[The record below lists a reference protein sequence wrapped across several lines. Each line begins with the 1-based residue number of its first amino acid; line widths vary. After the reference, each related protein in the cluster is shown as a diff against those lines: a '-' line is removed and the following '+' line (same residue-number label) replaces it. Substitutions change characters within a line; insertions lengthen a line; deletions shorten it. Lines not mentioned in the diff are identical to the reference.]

1 MLFLV
6 AILLSLWFWRRNL
19 KDANIWMLAT
29 YAGVAAMAWSDYST
43 VSAAGGAM
51 NEALPRIVRDF
62 LLLGMVGFVQ
72 SLAVAKR
79 MPIWLAVV
87 LTLGIFASAYFLEFE
102 NSSSEAITQTEQV
115 STDNKDS
122 GQALKLDPRGE
133 LLVQVEHGDDQL
145 KAMAFQMGWNLKL
158 AFIPKFAD
166 ITELDDYYVVDVND
180 VARAEEA
187 LYRQPFVIYFE
198 PNELIEVEPFISVD
212 AEALKRNPELSI
224 NDPETGQQWVM
235 EVMNMNAYYAL
246 LSKQT
251 PKKQAKIAILD
262 TGVDGNHEDLKD
274 NYFSVEEKYDNDPMG
289 HGTHCAGIAAGV
301 TNNGIGIGSLA
312 GSGSQPFVE
321 VTSIKVLSAG
331 GMGTQKTI
339 IAGIIEAAD
348 EGADV
353 ISLSLGGQSNASRQK
368 AYSQAVKY
376 ATSQGAIVVSAA
388 GNSNRDAKDYSPA
401 NAMGMITVAA
411 IDENLNRAVFSNT
424 VNNVK
429 QGIAAPGVAIYS
441 TTPDNNYKVFSG
453 TSMAAPFV
461 AGLLGV
467 MRSVNP
473 NLSAAD
479 AYKILRKT
487 GVDSGDTK
495 MTGKVVQPEAALKA
509 ALQ

>member
-6 AILLSLWFWRRNL
+6 ALLLSLWFWRRNF
-19 KDANIWMLAT
+19 KDANVWMLAT
-29 YAGVAAMAWSDYST
+29 YAGVAVMAWNDYST

-72 SLAVAKR
+72 SLAVNKR
-79 MPIWLAVV
+79 MPIWVAVV
-87 LTLGIFASAYFLEFE
+87 LTLGIFTLAHFLNFE
-102 NSSSEAITQTEQV
+102 KPGGDAVTATEQV
-115 STDNKDS
+115 TTENLSTNPR
-122 GQALKLDPRGE
+122 LDPKGE
-133 LLVQVEHGDDQL
+133 LLVQVKHGSDGL
-145 KAMAFQMGWNLKL
+145 NAMALQMGWGIEP
-158 AFIPKFAD
+158 AFSPETTEV
-166 ITELDDYYVVDVND
+166 TELDDYYILDVND
-180 VARAEEA
+180 VAKAELA
-187 LYRQPFVIYFE
+187 LGRQAYVLYFE
-198 PNELIEVEPFISVD
+198 PNEIIEVEPQVSSD
-212 AEALKRNPELSI
+212 AEALKRNPSLSI
-224 NDPETGQQWVM
+224 NDPETSQQWIM
-235 EVMNMNAYYAL
+235 EVMNMNAYYQL
-246 LSKQT
+246 LAKQT
-251 PKKQAKIAILD
+251 PIKKAKIAILD

-274 NYFSVEEKYDNDPMG
+274 NYFSVEKKYDDDPMG

-312 GSGSQPFVE
+312 GTGPKPFVE
-321 VTSIKVLSAG
+321 VTSVKVLSAG

-353 ISLSLGGQSNASRQK
+353 ISLSLGGPSNASRQK

-376 ATSQGAIVVSAA
+376 AISQGAIVVSAA
-388 GNSNRDAKDYSPA
+388 GNSNRDAKNYAPA
-401 NAMGMITVAA
+401 NSSGMITVAA
-411 IDENLNRAVFSNT
+411 IDDKLNRAVFSNT

-453 TSMAAPFV
+453 TSMATPFV

-473 NLSAAD
+473 DLSATD
-479 AYKILRKT
+479 AYKILKKT

-495 MTGKVVQPEAALKA
+495 MTGKVVQPEAALRA
-509 ALQ
+509 ALR

>member
-1 MLFLV
+1 
-6 AILLSLWFWRRNL
+6 
-19 KDANIWMLAT
+19 
-29 YAGVAAMAWSDYST
+29 
-43 VSAAGGAM
+43 
-51 NEALPRIVRDF
+51 
-62 LLLGMVGFVQ
+62 
-72 SLAVAKR
+72 
-79 MPIWLAVV
+79 
-87 LTLGIFASAYFLEFE
+87 
-102 NSSSEAITQTEQV
+102 
-115 STDNKDS
+115 
-122 GQALKLDPRGE
+122 
-133 LLVQVEHGDDQL
+133 
-145 KAMAFQMGWNLKL
+145 
-158 AFIPKFAD
+158 
-166 ITELDDYYVVDVND
+166 
-180 VARAEEA
+180 
-187 LYRQPFVIYFE
+187 
-198 PNELIEVEPFISVD
+198 
-212 AEALKRNPELSI
+212 
-224 NDPETGQQWVM
+224 
-235 EVMNMNAYYAL
+235 MNMNAYYAL

-321 VTSIKVLSAG
+321 VTSIKVLNAG

-401 NAMGMITVAA
+401 NATGMITVAA

>member
-1 MLFLV
+1 MLILV

-29 YAGVAAMAWSDYST
+29 YAGVAVMAWSDYST
-43 VSAAGGAM
+43 VSAAGGTM
-51 NEALPRIVRDF
+51 NEALPHIVRDF

-87 LTLGIFASAYFLEFE
+87 LTLGIFAAAYFLEFE
-102 NSSSEAITQTEQV
+102 RPSDGAVTQTEQF
-115 STDNKDS
+115 STESNDS
-122 GQALKLDPRGE
+122 SQAQKLDPKGE
-133 LLVQVEHGDDQL
+133 LLVQVKHGDNQL
-145 KAMAFQMGWNLKL
+145 KAMAFQMGWNLEP
-158 AFIPKFAD
+158 AFSPEFAD
-166 ITELDDYYVVDVND
+166 VTELDDYYVVDVHD
-180 VARAEEA
+180 VAKAENA
-187 LYRQPFVIYFE
+187 LLRQPYVIYFE
-198 PNELIEVEPFISVD
+198 PNELIEVEPLISADV
-212 AEALKRNPELSI
+212 EALKRNPSLSI

-235 EVMNMNAYYAL
+235 EVMNMNAYYSL
-246 LSKQT
+246 LSEQT
-251 PKKQAKIAILD
+251 PQKQAKIAILD
-262 TGVDGNHEDLKD
+262 TGVDGKHEDLQD
-274 NYFSVEEKYDNDPMG
+274 NYFSVEKKYDNDPMG

-312 GSGSQPFVE
+312 GSGAKPFVE
-321 VTSIKVLSAG
+321 ITSIKVLSAG

-353 ISLSLGGQSNASRQK
+353 ISLSLGGPSNASRQK

-376 ATSQGAIVVSAA
+376 AIGQGAIVVSAA
-388 GNSNRDAKDYSPA
+388 GNSNRDAKNYSPA
-401 NAMGMITVAA
+401 NATDMITVAA

-429 QGIAAPGVAIYS
+429 RGIAAPGVAIYS

-453 TSMAAPFV
+453 TSMATPFV

-473 NLSAAD
+473 DLSAAD
-479 AYKILRKT
+479 AYKILKKT
-487 GVDSGDTK
+487 GTDSGDTK
-495 MTGKVVQPEAALKA
+495 MTGKVVQPEAALRA

>member
-6 AILLSLWFWRRNL
+6 ALLLSLWFWRRNL

-29 YAGVAAMAWSDYST
+29 YAGVAVMAWNDYST

-72 SLAVAKR
+72 SLAVNKR

-87 LTLGIFASAYFLEFE
+87 LTLAIFALAHFLQFDNAET
-102 NSSSEAITQTEQV
+102 NAVAATEQV
-115 STDNKDS
+115 ATPVNTD
-122 GQALKLDPRGE
+122 QRLDPKGE
-133 LLVQVEHGDDQL
+133 LLVQVAHGNDNL
-145 KAMAFQMGWNLKL
+145 KAMALQMGWSLKA
-158 AFIPKFAD
+158 AFSPQAANV
-166 ITELDDYYVVDVND
+166 TELDDYYVLDVND
-180 VARAEEA
+180 VAKAEQA
-187 LYRQPFVIYFE
+187 LSRQPFVLYFE
-198 PNELIEVEPFISVD
+198 PNEIIEVEPLVSSD
-212 AEALKRNPELSI
+212 AEALKRNPSLSI
-224 NDPETGQQWVM
+224 NDPETSQQWVM
-235 EVMNMNAYYAL
+235 EVMNMNAYYEL
-246 LSKQT
+246 LAKQT
-251 PKKQAKIAILD
+251 PVKKAKIAILD
-262 TGVDGNHEDLKD
+262 TGVDGNHEDLKA
-274 NYFSVEEKYDNDPMG
+274 NYFSVEKKYDNDPMG

-312 GSGSQPFVE
+312 GTGPKPFVE
-321 VTSIKVLSAG
+321 ITSVKVLSAG

-353 ISLSLGGQSNASRQK
+353 ISLSLGGPSNASRQK

-376 ATSQGAIVVSAA
+376 ALSQGAIVVSAA
-388 GNSNRDAKDYSPA
+388 GNSNRDAKNYAPA
-401 NAMGMITVAA
+401 NSAGMITVAA
-411 IDENLNRAVFSNT
+411 IDDKLNRAVFSNT

-453 TSMAAPFV
+453 TSMATPFV

-473 NLSAAD
+473 DLSATD
-479 AYKILRKT
+479 AYKILKKT

-495 MTGKVVQPEAALKA
+495 MTGKVVQPEAALRA
-509 ALQ
+509 ALK